1 MPMPRLFFPL
11 LLAFAP
17 CSAWAQEP
25 ATLQDGLLA
34 AVPPAAVQGSTV
46 VVPPAVPAPRMV
58 MHTFP
63 NPACD
68 RVVLS
73 AGVDRLTDVRIFDM
87 SGHEVLAVQDMDMPA
102 YLIDVSALG
111 AGLYVVRATT
121 QNGTITSTLAVE

>member
-1 MPMPRLFFPL
+1 MTMPRSFLALLF
-11 LLAFAP
+11 AVAT
-17 CSAWAQEP
+17 CSAWAQAP
-25 ATLQDGLLA
+25 ATVQDGLLA
-34 AVPPAAVQGSTV
+34 AVPPAVAHGSTV
-46 VVPPAVPAPRMV
+46 VARPAASVPRMV
-58 MHTFP
+58 MHAFP

-73 AGVDRLTDVRIFDM
+73 AGVDRLTDVRLFDL